1 MTHINTHVFLSP
13 PLFLHLEDLSPL
25 GVAHERKKICFNSE
39 KKKSDPKLF
48 HLFSSA
54 QKRTHSHTL
63 FSTQIHIW
71 NIILKILEFFFC
83 LFHAFL
89 KHFPGN
95 IFPAGF
101 SHEKNLGIFFFFSSP
116 ENCFPLTWNNFRSP
130 ELFSTFGVTH
140 GILFVLKNHFH
151 SVREIFPQNIL
162 CWNIFHVWKYLFQIL
177 LQNIFHK
184 KRFYFLT
191 VSHRNV

>member
-54 QKRTHSHTL
+54 QKRTHSHAL

-71 NIILKILEFFFC
+71 NIILKILEFF
-83 LFHAFL
+83 LFVSRVF
-89 KHFPGN
+89 KT
-95 IFPAGF
+95 F
-101 SHEKNLGIFFFFSSP
+101 SWK
-116 ENCFPLTWNNFRSP
+116 WNNFRSP

-140 GILFVLKNHFH
+140 GILFVLKNNFH
-151 SVREIFPQNIL
+151 SVREIFPQNIF
-162 CWNIFHVWKYLFQIL
+162 CWNIFHVWKYFFQIL
-177 LQNIFHK
+177 LQKYFSQEHFLFSYRFTQKRLASSWK
-184 KRFYFLT
+184 KKKLRFILFILHT
-191 VSHRNV
+191 

>member
-1 MTHINTHVFLSP
+1 MYLCLSWTFFFSFVSSKCILLIFDMTHINTHVFLSP
-13 PLFLHLEDLSPL
+13 TLFLHLEDLSPL

-54 QKRTHSHTL
+54 QKRTHSYAL

-71 NIILKILEFFFC
+71 NTFFFKTFSGWFLTF
-83 LFHAFL
+83 LF
-89 KHFPGN
+89 
-95 IFPAGF
+95 
-101 SHEKNLGIFFFFSSP
+101 SP

-140 GILFVLKNHFH
+140 GILFVLKNNFH
-151 SVREIFPQNIL
+151 SVREIFPKNIF
-162 CWNIFHVWKYLFQIL
+162 CWNIFLVLKYFFQIL
-177 LQNIFHK
+177 LQKYFSQEK
-184 KRFYFLT
+184 KCYFLT